1 MTREERRVLAPSPI
15 SVRAGRH
22 FVADVLARWQLDGH
36 LETATLLASE
46 VVANAV
52 VHAGT
57 PCVVDVRLDLDRSE
71 VVVAVTDQGD
81 RPVLSP
87 IEELGL
93 SMVLEDPD
101 LEAESGRGLLM
112 VATLADRWGI
122 EPSPDGN
129 TVWFAL
135 ALDEAASLDDAASRD
150 HAGSRDDAGSLREA
164 ASEQEPST

>member
-1 MTREERRVLAPSPI
+1 MTREERRVLAPSAI

-87 IEELGL
+87 IEALGL

-135 ALDEAASLDDAASRD
+135 SLGEAACLGEAASLGD
-150 HAGSRDDAGSLREA
+150 A
-164 ASEQEPST
+164 ASEQESSA